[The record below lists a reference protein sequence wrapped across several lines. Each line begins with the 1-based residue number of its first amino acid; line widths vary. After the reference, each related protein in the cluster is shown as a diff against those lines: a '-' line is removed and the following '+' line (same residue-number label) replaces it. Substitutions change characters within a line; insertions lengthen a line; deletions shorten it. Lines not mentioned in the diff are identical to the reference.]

1 MQVKTFF
8 KKLPFINF
16 LVILL
21 GLFLIVL
28 HVFKKNK
35 NIEAFTQEE
44 KFILKKNS
52 TLYDDFYVNIYDT
65 LLYDP
70 IKKTYEVTNIIG
82 HSKMDKKSIVLDIG
96 SGIGHHINEL
106 NNRGINT
113 IGLETSKAM
122 IKKCKSKFNS
132 MNLDIKYGNAMDSMI
147 FETDQFTHILC
158 LFYTFYYMPSQE
170 DFLRN
175 CNKWLRFNGYL
186 VVHIVDREMFHPIV
200 PPSEIFSIPTQVLAK
215 DNKRITESIV
225 KFKGFDYKSNF
236 KQNGDKALFTEIF
249 TDTASGNIRKNIHN
263 LTIYTK
269 EDYEKMFTAA
279 GFKIKSIIDLDN
291 VRYHYQHLYV
301 LQKVK

>member
-8 KKLPFINF
+8 KRLPFINF

-21 GLFLIVL
+21 GSFLIIL
-28 HVFKKNK
+28 HLFKKNK
-35 NIEAFTQEE
+35 NVEGFTQEE

-82 HSKMDKKSIVLDIG
+82 HTKMNKKSIVLDIG

-106 NNRGINT
+106 KNRDINA

-122 IKKCKSKFNS
+122 IKKCKSKFNT
-132 MNLDIKYGNAMDSMI
+132 MNLDVKYGNAMDSMI

-158 LFYTFYYMPSQE
+158 LFYTFYYMPSQA

-175 CNKWLRFNGYL
+175 CNKWLRYNGYL

-200 PPSEIFSIPTQVLAK
+200 PPSEIFSVPTQVFAK
-215 DNKRITESIV
+215 DKERITKSIV
-225 KFKGFDYKSNF
+225 KFDSFDYKSDF
-236 KQNGDKALFTEIF
+236 KQEGNNALFTEIF
-249 TDTASGNIRKNIHN
+249 KDKASGNIRKNIHN

-269 EDYEKMFTAA
+269 EDYEKMFEAA
-279 GFKIKSIIDLDN
+279 GFKIKSIIDLEN
-291 VRYHYQHLYV
+291 VRYYYQHLYV